1 MSKLAYVKI
10 VFPSGEIWEYLA
22 DSLSRG
28 KKDVE
33 FLYSQRPIS
42 RYLVLSASVT
52 QVKELITYHWAKPR
66 ITNPQVLGVCKH
78 CGREIR
84 RSGIHY
90 GDYIF
95 CNRTCL
101 IEHYRGK

>member
-33 FLYSQRPIS
+33 YLYSQRPIS

-101 IEHYRGK
+101 IEHYRGR